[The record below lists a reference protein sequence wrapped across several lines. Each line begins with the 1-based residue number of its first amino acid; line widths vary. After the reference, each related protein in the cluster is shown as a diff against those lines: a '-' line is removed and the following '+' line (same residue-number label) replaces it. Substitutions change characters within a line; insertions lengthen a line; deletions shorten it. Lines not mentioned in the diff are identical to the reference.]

1 MSSDETRPIT
11 TDLGFDDPERPG
23 TPSTGSPSTDTD
35 DPARAAGHPSG
46 EDTAGPGVPAPVFR
60 RGPAPFALLLG
71 VLGLAVAVGVLV
83 GETVDLA
90 VDWSVLGPWTVVAG
104 GLLVVVVGL
113 LGLRSNRDGS

>member
-11 TDLGFDDPERPG
+11 TDLGFDDPERPD
-23 TPSTGSPSTDTD
+23 TTSTGTDERTR
-35 DPARAAGHPSG
+35 PAGHPTDR
-46 EDTAGPGVPAPVFR
+46 EAAGPGVPAPVFR